1 MSNPFGL
8 GQASIKQHRPA
19 DAGREAG
26 EWLEGVIDGRIE
38 SIRIP
43 CWPSLSRSVHP
54 FLPGNLSVL
63 CGDPGTSKSF
73 FVLQAMHALHLAG
86 VGVWYYA
93 LEGSRKDHAMRLLA
107 QISGQPGMA
116 DTDWLKAN
124 PSTAQQIIDANRDAL
139 SEFGERVDTSP
150 NDPVDHDRL
159 LRWTEERCIAG
170 ARVLCIDPVTAASAE
185 REPWVA
191 DQKFVTAVRKV
202 LDKHGASMMVVT
214 HPKNGSKGVPGMET
228 LAGGAAWS
236 RFTDSV
242 LWLTRHEDDN
252 AVQVRNPFGG
262 CDTVMANRTI
272 FVCKARH
279 ARGAGYRL
287 GYWFDPKSL
296 TFKELGVVT
305 KATKQESEAM

>member
-1 MSNPFGL
+1 MTLNEFGL
-8 GQASIKQHRPA
+8 GSTTRDKFRPS

-26 EWLEGVIDGRIE
+26 EFLDGVIDGRIE
-38 SIRIP
+38 SVRVP
-43 CWPSLSRSVHP
+43 CWPALSRSVHP

-73 FVLQAMHALHLAG
+73 FVLQAMHALHMAG

-107 QISGQPGMA
+107 QLSGEPGMA
-116 DTDWLKAN
+116 DTEWLKAN
-124 PSTAQQIIDANRDAL
+124 PATSQKILTVYRDGL
-139 SEFGERVDTSP
+139 SAFGERVDTSP
-150 NDPVDHDRL
+150 NDPVGYDRL
-159 LRWTEERCIAG
+159 IRWADERCMAG
-170 ARVLCIDPVTAASAE
+170 ARVLCIDPVTAASPDK
-185 REPWVA
+185 EPWIA

-214 HPKNGSKGVPGMET
+214 HPKNGSKGAPGLET

-252 AVQVRNPFGG
+252 TVQIRNPFGG
-262 CDTVMANRTI
+262 CDTVKANRTI
-272 FVCKARH
+272 LVCKARH
-279 ARGAGYRL
+279 ARGAGFRL
-287 GYWFDPKSL
+287 GYWFDPRSL
-296 TFKELGVVT
+296 TFKELGVT
-305 KATKQESEAM
+305 AKAEKGGS